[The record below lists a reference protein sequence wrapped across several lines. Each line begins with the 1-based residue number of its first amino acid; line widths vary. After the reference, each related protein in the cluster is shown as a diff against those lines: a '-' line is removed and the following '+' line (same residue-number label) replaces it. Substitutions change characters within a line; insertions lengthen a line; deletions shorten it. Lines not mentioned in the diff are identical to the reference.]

1 MVQPPCLFPPSHDQP
16 RNSSGSNGDDATI
29 FDTRF
34 NIGVVAGI
42 GGAIIASL
50 LNISVRYL
58 KDTSPN
64 VLIFYGG
71 LGGLLDVLVMFK
83 FDDKSTMLYGPWQES
98 SVLHIAIVSII
109 GIVAYLLTVKCY
121 QMIRPALASILK
133 SQEIIFAFIL
143 QSLALEV
150 IPSMYSIGG
159 AILVVSSA
167 IFIPMEDFLV
177 QNVAPNCIRNLL

>member
-1 MVQPPCLFPPSHDQP
+1 MSCVLIAVTLMPLGDALTLFWTSPLFTMLLSAIFMRHRLRLYKLSFALILIFGIILVVQPPSLFPPSHDQHH
-16 RNSSGSNGDDATI
+16 NSSGSNGDATVI

-34 NIGVVAGI
+34 NIGIVAGI

-83 FDDKSTMLYGPWQES
+83 FD
-98 SVLHIAIVSII
+98 
-109 GIVAYLLTVKCY
+109 
-121 QMIRPALASILK
+121 
-133 SQEIIFAFIL
+133 
-143 QSLALEV
+143 
-150 IPSMYSIGG
+150 
-159 AILVVSSA
+159 
-167 IFIPMEDFLV
+167 
-177 QNVAPNCIRNLL
+177 